1 MVEVRDKP
9 ELIFG
14 QFGLS
19 KVEYKGALRG
29 RYKGP
34 ETCHWYDVERGK
46 IMYIDNRDR
55 ARMLG
60 LMDAQG
66 AHVFEGL

>member
-1 MVEVRDKP
+1 VRDKP

-19 KVEYKGALRG
+19 KVKYSGAQKG

-34 ETCHWYDVERGK
+34 ETCHWYEVEAEK
-46 IMYIDNRDR
+46 VLYIDNRDR
-55 ARMLG
+55 VRMLG
-60 LMDAQG
+60 LKDAFDR
-66 AHVFEGL
+66 HIFEGL

>member
-1 MVEVRDKP
+1 MRDKP

-19 KVEYKGALRG
+19 KVLYQGMLKG

-34 ETCHWYDVERGK
+34 ETCHWYEVERGRV
-46 IMYIDNRDR
+46 MYVDVRDR
-55 ARMLG
+55 EKMLK
-60 LMDAQG
+60 LRDAQG
-66 AHVFEGL
+66 AAIFEGA

>member
-1 MVEVRDKP
+1 MTIQDKP

-14 QFGLS
+14 QNGLS
-19 KVEYKGALRG
+19 KVTYQGTLKG

-34 ETCHWYDVERGK
+34 ETCHWYEVEAGK
-46 IMYIDNRDR
+46 VLYVDNRDR

-60 LMDAQG
+60 LKDAQG
-66 AHVFEGL
+66 ARVFEGL

>member
-1 MVEVRDKP
+1 MEVRDKP

-19 KVEYKGALRG
+19 KVKYRGSAKG

-34 ETCHWYDVERGK
+34 ETCHWYEVEWGK
-46 IMYIDNRDR
+46 VLYIDNRDR
-55 ARMLG
+55 VHLLG
-60 LMDAQG
+60 LKDAVG
-66 AHVFEGL
+66 VNVFEGL

>member
-1 MVEVRDKP
+1 MTIQDKP

-14 QFGLS
+14 QNGLS
-19 KVEYKGALRG
+19 KVTYTGTLKG

-34 ETCHWYDVERGK
+34 ETCHWYEVEAGK
-46 IMYIDNRDR
+46 VLYVDNRDR

-60 LMDAQG
+60 LKDADG
-66 AHVFEGL
+66 ARVFEGL